1 LVLGLYKNRTD
12 PMTPAID
19 YLRAHKIPFTVHE
32 YQLKHSSDNY
42 GQDVADALGLPHSRL
57 FKTLLIE
64 LNGNPKTLAACLVP
78 VAGSLNL
85 KLAAKALGAK
95 KAALADVAHAEKS
108 SGYVV
113 GGISPFGQKKPL
125 PTVLDIT
132 AMHLT
137 SLFASAG
144 RRGLQVEVAPAHLA
158 QALGAIID
166 DISA

>member
-1 LVLGLYKNRTD
+1 
-12 PMTPAID
+12 MTPAID

-42 GQDVADALGLPHSRL
+42 GQDVADALVVPHNRL
-57 FKTLLIE
+57 FKTLLIA

-95 KAALADVAHAEKS
+95 RAELADVAQAEKS

-113 GGISPFGQKKPL
+113 GGISPFGQKKAL
-125 PTVLDIT
+125 PTVLD
-132 AMHLT
+132 ASAVLLT
-137 SLFASAG
+137 SLYASAG
-144 RRGLQVEVAPAHLA
+144 RRGLQIEVAPARLA
-158 QALGAIID
+158 EALGAVID